1 VVRARGVLRAPYR
14 ARGENRGDLI
24 LKFKAPE
31 PGAPLKP
38 PVTLVLQEHE
48 FVTHRYVENHL
59 KPPSTH
65 VVSGRPKGRKSKAGT
80 LGPAWMVAAL
90 AARRCRSGR
99 PRDPAPT
106 VNDDSPHRGTVA

>member
-1 VVRARGVLRAPYR
+1 MVVRARGVLRAPYR

-90 AARRCRSGR
+90 AAPALPIRQAARSR
-99 PRDPAPT
+99 A
-106 VNDDSPHRGTVA
+106 HR